1 MSTVYIIY
9 GVQLRNWN
17 WIGADVRSNTKFPN
31 IIDVVGG
38 EAVLLMLGA
47 VIVIL
52 PRLFSVWWC
61 RLVLLLIL
69 LSIPFI
75 WCFGKKR
82 VGSNW
87 TTALCFI
94 AYGLV
99 QSRWPASSHIIVRWM
114 RWQFCNITT
123 TLTYF
128 FNRTISK
135 IYCLPWQNPMN
146 PRSRW
151 GQLPPPP
158 PWRKKLQLRWKSPLP
173 LKNERN
179 GWVMIINGTPSHQVE
194 YPQLV

>member
-99 QSRWPASSHIIVRWM
+99 Q
-114 RWQFCNITT
+114 
-123 TLTYF
+123 
-128 FNRTISK
+128 
-135 IYCLPWQNPMN
+135 
-146 PRSRW
+146 
-151 GQLPPPP
+151 GDQLPLILLFDGWDGSSVILPPHWHTFSIELFP
-158 PWRKKLQLRWKSPLP
+158 KSTVYHDKTLWI
-173 LKNERN
+173 LVQDEVNYHRRHHEERN
-179 GWVMIINGTPSHQVE
+179 YN
-194 YPQLV
+194 